1 MPSRAP
7 SWLLCAT
14 VAMTYATN
22 AQADGR
28 LGVGTENR
36 LMHRVFAGC
45 VSIVGLLAVSSL
57 ACAQELVIDWE
68 EVRVFVL
75 TDDAVTGVAQQA
87 GEVVERESDFS
98 PVVVDATAEGLE
110 QRLESEPADV
120 IFMAASAIDA
130 LEQANRFVPGT
141 RVDVARAVN
150 GDGQPPTIYSAAMMV
165 TVENSPGARAFLNAL
180 VSEEGSAA
188 ATTAGLEP
196 IGPAR

>member
-1 MPSRAP
+1 
-7 SWLLCAT
+7 
-14 VAMTYATN
+14 
-22 AQADGR
+22 
-28 LGVGTENR
+28 
-36 LMHRVFAGC
+36 MHRVFVGC
-45 VSIVGLLAVSSL
+45 VSIVGLLALSSL

-75 TDDAVTGVAQQA
+75 VDDAVAGIARQA
-87 GEVVERESDFS
+87 GEVVERTSDYS
-98 PVVVDATAEGLE
+98 PVVVDATEGSLE

-120 IFMAASAIDA
+120 IFMAARAIDA

-165 TVENSPGARAFLNAL
+165 TVENSPGARAFLRAL
-180 VSEEGSAA
+180 VGEEGRAA

-196 IGPAR
+196 IASAP